1 MRLKQM
7 LRLTEKKDFA
17 IQTEMKGNI
26 RNIENEE
33 ETDHPQKKSKY
44 CGYGNERDSISWRKR
59 MEISTGESELT
70 SETRC
75 ERVTHLVNRKQ
86 NQSRE
91 K

>member
-1 MRLKQM
+1 M

-17 IQTEMKGNI
+17 IQTEI
-26 RNIENEE
+26 IENEE
-33 ETDHPQKKSKY
+33 VEEHQSKNIKY
-44 CGYGNERDSISWRKR
+44 YGYGNEKDSVSWRKR

-75 ERVTHLVNRKQ
+75 ERVTHLVSRKQ
-86 NQSRE
+86 NQSKEKERERE